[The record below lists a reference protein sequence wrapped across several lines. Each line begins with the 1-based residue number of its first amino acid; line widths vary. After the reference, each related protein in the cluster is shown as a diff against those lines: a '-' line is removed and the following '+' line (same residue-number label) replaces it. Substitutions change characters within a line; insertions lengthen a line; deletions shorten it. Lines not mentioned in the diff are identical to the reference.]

1 MCRGR
6 APRRVRGLQVRF
18 IPVIKR
24 CLKLKP
30 KPWLTYFKG
39 KRLKPGVMFP
49 IIFVLRKITDYWKVH
64 WPSDFCV
71 NVEWCAQHCDHAD
84 R

>member
-1 MCRGR
+1 
-6 APRRVRGLQVRF
+6 
-18 IPVIKR
+18 
-24 CLKLKP
+24 LKLKP

-64 WPSDFCV
+64 WPCDFCV
-71 NVEWCAQHCDHAD
+71 NVG
-84 R
+84 